1 MSQIEN
7 IDSLALVAT
16 SEKPSKQALIL
27 ASGVLFDSIG
37 IYSIPILL
45 YVLTVFSSPLCP
57 DLCTHPPPHSLF
69 PINTVNLVWFGV
81 NFYPHTG

>member
-7 IDSLALVAT
+7 TDSLALVAT

-37 IYSIPILL
+37 VYSIPILPTL
-45 YVLTVFSSPLCP
+45 
-57 DLCTHPPPHSLF
+57 
-69 PINTVNLVWFGV
+69 
-81 NFYPHTG
+81 